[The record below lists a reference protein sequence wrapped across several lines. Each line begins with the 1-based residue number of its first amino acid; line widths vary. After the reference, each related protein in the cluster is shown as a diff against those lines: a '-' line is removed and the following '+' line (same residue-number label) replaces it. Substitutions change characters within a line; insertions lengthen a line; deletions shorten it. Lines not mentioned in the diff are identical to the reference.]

1 MRTSYSKTIA
11 RATYNNLYASDNANT
26 PSGPTAL
33 GNVVTGSKGNPG
45 LQPLE
50 SDNYDVSVEWYF
62 DETSYVS
69 AGLFSKRVRNF
80 VGRETVTG
88 NLFGL
93 RDVTSGA
100 PGTRSGM
107 ALDILDNLGVAAD
120 EINLFAA
127 SVYVDQLGSMSEAM
141 AMFVANQDV
150 NGNIEDAEYDRLEG
164 SFEIVPNSDDPLFN
178 FALNQP
184 INNES
189 AEINGLELQAQ
200 HFFGESGFGV
210 VGSYTVVNGDVGFD
224 VSGAPNVSQFALQGL
239 SDTANFTLI
248 YEKEGWSSRL
258 AYNWRDEFLASA
270 NDGSGFNNPIF
281 VEAYGQIDFNLSYSF
296 SENLAVS
303 FDAINLNEEG
313 SRSFS
318 HSKTDLHFLRENAAR
333 YYLGVRYKFL

>member
-1 MRTSYSKTIA
+1 
-11 RATYNNLYASDNANT
+11 
-26 PSGPTAL
+26 
-33 GNVVTGSKGNPG
+33 
-45 LQPLE
+45 
-50 SDNYDVSVEWYF
+50 
-62 DETSYVS
+62 
-69 AGLFSKRVRNF
+69 
-80 VGRETVTG
+80 
-88 NLFGL
+88 
-93 RDVTSGA
+93 
-100 PGTRSGM
+100 M

-318 HSKTDLHFLRENAAR
+318 RSKTDLHFLRENAAR